1 MSCPLIHIFGT
12 KLMSHIDRSYLMG
25 HSGLA
30 AAIRSLFVGSLIK
43 GKVNLLGC
51 GGGSVPAA
59 QAARQRLSHSL
70 DVITR
75 FSSIE
80 IPPLNIVTLTTSPPF
95 LKTHCEICIAA
106 HSLIVGHV
114 IFRVLKHSLVYLPPI
129 KTVCFSAIKFK
140 VK

>member
-1 MSCPLIHIFGT
+1 MSCPLIHNFGT
-12 KLMSHIDRSYLMG
+12 KLTSHIDRSYLMG

-30 AAIRSLFVGSLIK
+30 AAVRSLFVGSLIK

-51 GGGSVPAA
+51 GGYVAA
-59 QAARQRLSHSL
+59 AVRQRLSHSL

-106 HSLIVGHV
+106 RLLSAM
-114 IFRVLKHSLVYLPPI
+114 S
-129 KTVCFSAIKFK
+129 FSGS
-140 VK
+140 

>member
-1 MSCPLIHIFGT
+1 
-12 KLMSHIDRSYLMG
+12 MSHIDRSYLMG

-106 HSLIVGHV
+106 RLLLAMS
-114 IFRVLKHSLVYLPPI
+114 
-129 KTVCFSAIKFK
+129 FSGS
-140 VK
+140 